1 MFSIGTSHQSVYK
14 LVLPPGIYMWY
25 TLVYFIGLKSETK
38 TIMKDNT
45 MKTTSSR
52 TSRTD
57 AVMNSQILTA
67 HTRPDRIE
75 SVGEPAVREG
85 SGS

>member
-1 MFSIGTSHQSVYK
+1 
-14 LVLPPGIYMWY
+14 
-25 TLVYFIGLKSETK
+25 
-38 TIMKDNT
+38 